1 MQLSVPTIQ
10 VVILANFFALAIVWF
25 YVARSYP
32 NLNAAKF
39 WRASMCLAAA
49 GAATAI
55 LRGIVHPLFPVI
67 LGNSLMILACCF
79 AWAGIRQFYG
89 RPAPMRLSAIIT
101 AVTAV
106 MLGIFTVVHDDINI
120 RLAIL
125 SAGNGIPLS
134 LAIRDLRSRP
144 EPAKSP
150 GADLASL
157 MLGCIV
163 VMHVIRSACAFLG
176 VGGQIAFVD
185 FNAFQASA
193 FLVLIFAGMMANFG
207 FVLMA
212 IDRLRSEVAD
222 LALVD
227 ELTGIA
233 NRRHFL
239 ARLTEECARADRNN
253 EPCAL
258 LVIDLD
264 GFKAIN
270 DGHGHGAGDECLRSF
285 AHVTQAHLRNSDLVA
300 RTGGDEFCVILP
312 STGLCEAT
320 LIARNLLQVCRG
332 TPGQWNGI
340 EIPITASIGIAEWSR
355 QMSSDPG
362 KLIAAADQAVYAAKN
377 QGRDRIAIHEETVDR
392 LRQVA

>member
-10 VVILANFFALAIVWF
+10 IVILANFFALAIVWF

-49 GAATAI
+49 GAATSI
-55 LRGIVHPLFPVI
+55 LRGLVHPLFPVVI
-67 LGNSLMILACCF
+67 GNSLMILACCF

-101 AVTAV
+101 IVTAV
-106 MLGIFTVVHDDINI
+106 LLGIFTLVHDDINI

-134 LAIRDLRSRP
+134 LAVRQLRSRP
-144 EPAKSP
+144 DPAKSP

-163 VMHVIRSACAFLG
+163 VMHVFRSACAFLG
-176 VGGQIAFVD
+176 VGGQISFID
-185 FNAFQASA
+185 FNAFQAAA

-212 IDRLRSEVAD
+212 IDRLRGEVAD

-239 ARLTEECARADRNN
+239 ARLTEESTRANRSNK
-253 EPCAL
+253 PHSL

-264 GFKAIN
+264 GFKMIN

-285 AHVTQAHLRNSDLVA
+285 AHVTRTHLRNSDLVA

-312 STGLCEAT
+312 STGLREAT

-332 TPGQWNGI
+332 TPCQWNGI

-362 KLIAAADQAVYAAKN
+362 KLIAAADQAVYAAKK
-377 QGRDRIAIHEETVDR
+377 QGRDRIAIHEETIDR